1 MHDVAFAGMIEA
13 RALWI
18 RARESRISL
27 WRWRRGYPRGPPWSG
42 IGPKDI
48 DSAPVVPRYCSPGL
62 PIIAAGD
69 FCCPQSST
77 SHRDDVKLLRIK
89 SFDCIRKMDGEKR
102 CFDASPAIRKAIEP
116 CRHVLAPLTGVFSCW
131 EQTDAAPLPPLRLFQ
146 ASELL
151 EASTHGEA
159 QTAFAMPLLSTYD
172 TVDREVAES
181 PWCTAPG

>member
-1 MHDVAFAGMIEA
+1 MNRRRVTF
-13 RALWI
+13 
-18 RARESRISL
+18 SRITYTL
-27 WRWRRGYPRGPPWSG
+27 LRPTGRIAIDHQQRQVCCRHRRLDPFVLHRHRLRH
-42 IGPKDI
+42 
-48 DSAPVVPRYCSPGL
+48 VPCDDQSHA
-62 PIIAAGD
+62 IIAAGD